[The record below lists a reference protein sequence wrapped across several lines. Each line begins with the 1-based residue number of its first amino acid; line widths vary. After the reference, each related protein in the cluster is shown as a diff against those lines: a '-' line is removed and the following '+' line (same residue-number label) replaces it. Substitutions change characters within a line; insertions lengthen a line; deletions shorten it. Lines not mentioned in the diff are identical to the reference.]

1 MNSVFSVLFENK
13 LSDLGPILFKVPMT
27 RNLPIIISLIALE
40 NHLKSQYYFFGR
52 IFATLF
58 FVEIFNVI
66 AILDMQIIQSV
77 TSYRIMTFEK
87 ASFNLF
93 FGTQT
98 YCPTWLSQA

>member
-40 NHLKSQYYFFGR
+40 NHLKSQYHFFGR
-52 IFATLF
+52 KFATLF
-58 FVEIFNVI
+58 FVEIFNFI
-66 AILDMQIIQSV
+66 AILDMQIIRV
-77 TSYRIMTFEK
+77 TSYGIMTFEK

-98 YCPTWLSQA
+98 YCSTSLSQA